1 MKADYF
7 SEIKEKKMTVFFHA
21 VLAPHFKFEKS
32 ERDKIFM
39 RVGGVL
45 FGDFQENVVEV
56 FPER

>member
-1 MKADYF
+1 MKADHF

-32 ERDKIFM
+32 EGDKIFV

-45 FGDFQENVVEV
+45 FGGFLENVVEV

>member
-21 VLAPHFKFEKS
+21 VLAPHFKFEES
-32 ERDKIFM
+32 EGDRIFM
-39 RVGGVL
+39 RVGGVP
-45 FGDFQENVVEV
+45 FGQFLKNVVEV